1 MFFYKQKL
9 FWYLCYLHQSS
20 LKERS
25 TFATFLN
32 QLALIIR
39 PLFTID
45 RLCLQCAHIYVI
57 AIKVSIWLLQLER
70 HRINVEPS
78 LYSKIII
85 NISWHNHRKIDSSRN
100 CKSNYLCVFND
111 LFGDVEWYIRYYDL
125 LQMYYTIILCTQTM
139 ICSQYIATFYRFI
152 LEASQYIIKVEDIFT
167 LSLRL
172 ILVRFLRAPSRIFF
186 LWFHRDK
193 CLNIFDLLFCERMCL
208 TGKLTL
214 A

>member
-1 MFFYKQKL
+1 MIL
-9 FWYLCYLHQSS
+9 FSRKKVFWHLCYLHQST
-20 LKERS
+20 LKETS

-45 RLCLQCAHIYVI
+45 RLCLQCTHIYVI

-100 CKSNYLCVFND
+100 CNS
-111 LFGDVEWYIRYYDL
+111 L
-125 LQMYYTIILCTQTM
+125 LWFATMYHTINVNKQ
-139 ICSQYIATFYRFI
+139 R
-152 LEASQYIIKVEDIFT
+152 FT
-167 LSLRL
+167 LNVLQHFTDS
-172 ILVRFLRAPSRIFF
+172 F
-186 LWFHRDK
+186 
-193 CLNIFDLLFCERMCL
+193 
-208 TGKLTL
+208 
-214 A
+214 